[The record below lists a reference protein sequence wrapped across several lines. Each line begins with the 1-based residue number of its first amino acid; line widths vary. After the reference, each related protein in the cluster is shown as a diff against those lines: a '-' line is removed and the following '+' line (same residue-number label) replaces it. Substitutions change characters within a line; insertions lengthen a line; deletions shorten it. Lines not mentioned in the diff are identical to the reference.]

1 MKKHRRSATK
11 LLLATIVLTAGMSI
25 TSWAMTAE
33 EVTAKNPT
41 SYTAG
46 SNSIYGPSQSGAV
59 KGRGT
64 GNSGLCNQQ
73 YHRGNEQRPENPGR
87 V

>member
-33 EVTAKNPT
+33 EVTAKK
-41 SYTAG
+41 SHKLH
-46 SNSIYGPSQSGAV
+46 S
-59 KGRGT
+59 R
-64 GNSGLCNQQ
+64 
-73 YHRGNEQRPENPGR
+73 E
-87 V
+87 